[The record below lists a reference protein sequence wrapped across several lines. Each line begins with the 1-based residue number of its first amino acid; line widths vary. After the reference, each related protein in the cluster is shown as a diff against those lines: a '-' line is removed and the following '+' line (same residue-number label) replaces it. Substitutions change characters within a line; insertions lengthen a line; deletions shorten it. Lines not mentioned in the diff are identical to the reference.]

1 MLIFTYF
8 TVPCSQAMQSAEEN
22 AVLSAQVK
30 TLSQTLRDNQ
40 LRYTDLQNHYL
51 RLERDYQ
58 TVQVTS
64 FRGSVQVNRYI
75 PMEMG
80 LGFFLLCLRFTAFQA
95 KNEVN
100 AFLLYFC

>member
-8 TVPCSQAMQSAEEN
+8 AVPCSQAVQAVEEN

-40 LRYTDLQNHYL
+40 LRYNDLQNRYL

-58 TVQVTS
+58 TAQVTS
-64 FRGSVQVNRYI
+64 FQGSVQVNKYTENGVR
-75 PMEMG
+75 
-80 LGFFLLCLRFTAFQA
+80 FFLLCLCFTGFQA
-95 KNEVN
+95 KMK
-100 AFLLYFC
+100 